1 MIRTNIFGKC
11 IDSDASP
18 YITQKDVIL
27 CRSGIQLYHKS
38 ELQAFMQGD
47 NKPAQDKEWY
57 REYRPANVVV
67 KAQDLCKAL
76 PVTKEHPDVWVTSK
90 NWKDLAG
97 GTTDNEV
104 EIVSLDDEAGGE
116 IGIKS
121 SLTFYDE
128 DLYNYYLDNK
138 EVSLGYTC
146 EKHWVDNPDE
156 VGYDII
162 LDKITE
168 VNHLAITR
176 SGRGGSKVA
185 VIDSILGGMKP
196 MRTGIFAF
204 IKSRIQKDPAPSTF
218 GQEVFTALK
227 NSKGTT
233 EEELAVEVKG
243 VLDSCKVLKDCEEKN
258 TLMDVVRDCFDNKE
272 DALANEEELTKTLD
286 SMYVNISGDS
296 LKEIVNVCAKLKG
309 ENKTEPKVEDTTNK
323 DSNSEE
329 KKDEEN
335 KDSDSGEKKDEENKD
350 SDSDEKKDGENK
362 DSDEKKDEDKDGCNK
377 DSAILTKEAIAS
389 IVKDS
394 LDSALKPMV
403 MEAVKECLGMKSEGK
418 TTISGSELDSVNK
431 ETQKIER
438 DYSEFLN

>member
-1 MIRTNIFGKC
+1 MVRTSIFSKC
-11 IDSDASP
+11 TDSDASP

-27 CRSGIQLYHKS
+27 CRSGIQLYHRS

-204 IKSRIQKDPAPSTF
+204 IKSKIQKDATPSTF

-243 VLDSCKVLKDCEEKN
+243 VLDSCKILKDCKEKN

-272 DALANEEELTKTLD
+272 EALANEEELIKTLD

-296 LKEIVNVCAKLKG
+296 LKEIINVCAKIKG
-309 ENKTEPKVEDTTNK
+309 ENKAEPKVEDAANK
-323 DSNSEE
+323 DSDSDE

-335 KDSDSGEKKDEENKD
+335 KDSDEKKDEEK
-350 SDSDEKKDGENK
+350 K
-362 DSDEKKDEDKDGCNK
+362 DSDEKKDADKDGCNK
-377 DSAILTKEAIAS
+377 DSSILTKEVVAS

-394 LDSALKPMV
+394 MNSALKPMV
-403 MEAVKECLGMKSEGK
+403 MEAVKECLGMKPEGK
-418 TTISGSELDSVNK
+418 VAISGSELDSVNR

>member
-1 MIRTNIFGKC
+1 MVRTSIFSKC
-11 IDSDASP
+11 TDSDASP

-27 CRSGIQLYHKS
+27 CRSGIQLYHRS

-204 IKSRIQKDPAPSTF
+204 IKSKIQKDATPSTF

-243 VLDSCKVLKDCEEKN
+243 VLDSCKILKDCKEKN

-272 DALANEEELTKTLD
+272 DALANEEELIKTLD

-296 LKEIVNVCAKLKG
+296 LREIINVCAKIKG
-309 ENKTEPKVEDTTNK
+309 ENKAEPKVEDAANK
-323 DSNSEE
+323 DSDSDE

-335 KDSDSGEKKDEENKD
+335 KDSDEKKDEGSKDSDEKKDEENKD
-350 SDSDEKKDGENK
+350 SDEKKDA
-362 DSDEKKDEDKDGCNK
+362 DKDGCNK
-377 DSAILTKEAIAS
+377 DSSILTKEVVAS

-394 LDSALKPMV
+394 MNSALKPMV
-403 MEAVKECLGMKSEGK
+403 MEAVKECLGMKPEGK
-418 TTISGSELDSVNK
+418 VAISGSELDSVNR